1 MALFEMSCTSV
12 SESPTDFL
20 AQYRL
25 IRALELKLEKLE
37 YGSAFAVLKD
47 HPDVL
52 NVCGDPLITTN
63 QVRIIE

>member
-1 MALFEMSCTSV
+1 MARLV
-12 SESPTDFL
+12 SGPV
-20 AQYRL
+20 
-25 IRALELKLEKLE
+25 K
-37 YGSAFAVLKD
+37 FAVLKD